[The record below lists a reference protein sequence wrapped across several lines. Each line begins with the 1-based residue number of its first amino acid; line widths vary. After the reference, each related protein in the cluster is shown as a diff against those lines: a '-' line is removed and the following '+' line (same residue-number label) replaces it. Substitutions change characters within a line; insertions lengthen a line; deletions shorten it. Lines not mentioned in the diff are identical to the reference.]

1 MNLVCAAERL
11 GLGPLLG
18 APLLLKDDEQGPVW
32 KAATDSGLWV
42 VKLNRPWGD
51 FWLPM
56 AAQAGALE
64 VAAWETGVAMPEPQ
78 STTLAEA
85 GLWRP
90 IGDGVYARAVRFVQG
105 SHPTAPT
112 SEALAAWAGALVAEL
127 ARCAIPADPG
137 VDGDYRSYSQAEWE
151 EWFAQAEHLEV
162 LSAEHIRVLRL
173 SVEQAEAMVAD
184 QQELWRSKLVMHR
197 DIRHQ
202 NVLTGSGGPV
212 LLDFDAAGAQEP
224 WWELVFT
231 AFGLAGFGRG
241 LEMPKRRIVEAC
253 LSGYVAAGGAIGA
266 VDESAFT
273 GMFASRVGT
282 AAWLL
287 WMACGHRG
295 GSPEYQAGFARRLRE
310 SVEAMAVMLKAT
322 PTWAA
327 WLAAQAENTGRGAAD
342 SRSHGRSTFS
352 R

>member
-1 MNLVCAAERL
+1 MNLARAAERL
-11 GLGPLLG
+11 GLGQLLE

-32 KAATDSGLWV
+32 KAATDSGSWV

-51 FWLPM
+51 FWLSM

-90 IGDGVYARAVRFVQG
+90 VGDGVYARAVRFIEG

-112 SEALAAWAGALVAEL
+112 SEALAAWAGGLVADL
-127 ARCAIPADPG
+127 ARCAIPADPA
-137 VDGDYRSYSQAEWE
+137 VDGDYGSYSRGEWE
-151 EWFAQAEHLEV
+151 QWFAQAERLEI
-162 LSAEHIRVLRL
+162 LSAGQIRVLRL
-173 SVEQAEAMVAD
+173 SVAQAQAMIED

-212 LLDFDAAGAQEP
+212 LLDFDSAGAQEP

-241 LEMPKRRIVEAC
+241 PEVPERRIVEAC
-253 LSGYVAAGGAIGA
+253 LSGYVAAGGAVGA

-273 GMFASRVGT
+273 GMFAGRVGT
-282 AAWLL
+282 AAWQL

-295 GSPEYQAGFARRLRE
+295 GSPEYRAGFARTLRE
-310 SVEAMAVMLKAT
+310 SVEAMAVMRGAMR
-322 PTWAA
+322 TWAT
-327 WLAAQAENTGRGAAD
+327 WLAA
-342 SRSHGRSTFS
+342 
-352 R
+352 

>member
-1 MNLVCAAERL
+1 MDLACAVERL
-11 GLGPLLG
+11 GLGQLLE
-18 APLLLKDDEQGPVW
+18 APLLLKADEQGPVW
-32 KAATDSGLWV
+32 KAATDSGSWA

-90 IGDGVYARAVRFVQG
+90 IGDGVYARAVRFVEG

-112 SEALAAWAGALVAEL
+112 SEALAAWAGGLVADL
-127 ARCAIPADPG
+127 ARCAIPADPA
-137 VDGDYRSYSQAEWE
+137 VDGDYRPYSRGEWE
-151 EWFAQAEHLEV
+151 EWFAQAERLEV
-162 LSAEHIRVLRL
+162 LGAEHVRVLRL
-173 SVEQAEAMVAD
+173 SVEQAEAMVED

-231 AFGLAGFGRG
+231 AFGLAGSGCGR
-241 LEMPKRRIVEAC
+241 EVPERRIVEAC
-253 LSGYVAAGGAIGA
+253 LSGYVAAGGAVGA

-273 GMFASRVGT
+273 GMFAGRVGA
-282 AAWLL
+282 AAWQL

-295 GSPEYQAGFARRLRE
+295 GSPEYQAGFARTLRE
-310 SVEAMAVMLKAT
+310 SVEAMAVMREAM
-322 PTWAA
+322 PTWAT
-327 WLAAQAENTGRGAAD
+327 WLAA
-342 SRSHGRSTFS
+342 
-352 R
+352 